1 MATWKAEDVE
11 ILKSD
16 YCTTAIGDLA
26 DKLGRTRAAIY
37 LKANQLKLVKLA
49 RKPKSQPVMTTDAPV
64 SEG

>member
-1 MATWKAEDVE
+1 MAPWKAEDVQT
-11 ILKSD
+11 LKDKYLTDSI
-16 YCTTAIGDLA
+16 ADLA
-26 DKLGRTRAAIY
+26 TELGRTRAAIY